1 MTRKAKQR
9 NTMTRKETQRRL
21 ILLRNLV
28 RKHKGFEN
36 SISTKEIISQMKEY
50 GFDIHPRALPKMIA
64 KVREEF
70 YLPISYERGK
80 GYFMAVKKEDFE
92 KAIKDMEMQVNA
104 LLTHINF
111 LQSFKESRDERNDF
125 ENVQ

>member
-50 GFDIHPRALPKMIA
+50 GFDIRPRVLPQLVA

-80 GYFMAVKKEDFE
+80 GYFMAVKKEDFD
-92 KAIKDMEMQVNA
+92 KAIRDMEMQVNA

-111 LQSFKESRDERNDF
+111 LQSFKESRDERNDD
-125 ENVQ
+125 

>member
-21 ILLRNLV
+21 ILLRNLLK
-28 RKHKGFEN
+28 KHNGFEN
-36 SISTKEIISQMKEY
+36 SISTKEIISQMKEC
-50 GFDIHPRALPKMIA
+50 GFDIRPRVLPQLVA

-111 LQSFKESRDERNDF
+111 LKSFKESRDERNDF